1 VSRAVKWL
9 KRYEDDSSLATSMIR
24 TERRG
29 DKLLIRFIH
38 KSVNNMV
45 GDIYTRNVLTLKP
58 GVGGEYSVSFKSI
71 GNSGMSHMSGSL
83 VRRLTME
90 WRTTMGEG

>member
-1 VSRAVKWL
+1 MTKAL
-9 KRYEDDSSLATSMIR
+9 KRYEDDPSLVTSKIR

-29 DKLLIRFIH
+29 DDILIRFIH

-45 GDIYTRNVLTLKP
+45 RDIYTRNVLTLKP
-58 GVGGEYSVSFKSI
+58 GIGEEYSVSFESI

-83 VRRLTME
+83 VRLLTME
-90 WRTTMGEG
+90 WSTTTEES